1 MGLLN
6 NLSNAFSG
14 FVGSKVQDGIVQ
26 RLAEENK
33 KNGNGNKNS
42 YEGVITNRT
51 VGVVLTWIEYKPVI
65 GDLLKSLGGKRE
77 LLYKILAS
85 GGNKVSLKKF
95 QKFMTTIG

>member
-1 MGLLN
+1 MGLFNDIYNGL
-6 NLSNAFSG
+6 SG
-14 FVGSKVQDGIVQ
+14 FVGSTVQAGIVH

-33 KNGNGNKNS
+33 KNGNGNENR
-42 YEGVITNRT
+42 YEGVITNPT

-85 GGNKVSLKKF
+85 GGNKVSSKKF